1 MNPLTQA
8 LISGTMVGSVYVLL
22 AIGMVIVYHTAQVT
36 NIAHGEAYSICGIVV
51 STVAATG
58 VAPIWAIIP
67 FAIIVSVLFSL
78 AVERFLLR
86 PRRAWSHNSLIL
98 VTLAGALFV
107 RGVLYA
113 LVICCLRYL
122 RGQSSIWLTLLNQ
135 LGSGIC
141 LGLGVII
148 FSGVDEFLAWF
159 TGPTLNQFVFLA
171 CFGAVQMGFSYYF
184 FARGL
189 KKLSPQEAGFIT
201 LLEPI
206 LNPLWVWLAF
216 GETNPISIWIGGAF
230 ILFAL
235 GWRYSSKT

>member
-1 MNPLTQA
+1 MA
-8 LISGTMVGSVYVLL
+8 VGS
-22 AIGMVIVYHTAQVT
+22 
-36 NIAHGEAYSICGIVV
+36 
-51 STVAATG
+51 
-58 VAPIWAIIP
+58 
-67 FAIIVSVLFSL
+67 
-78 AVERFLLR
+78 
-86 PRRAWSHNSLIL
+86 
-98 VTLAGALFV
+98 
-107 RGVLYA
+107 GVLYA